1 MTRLENFFKLLPFSK
16 ASTQATSVHPDF
28 INKMGE
34 VSTLEI
40 FQALRLLN
48 TSANGLN
55 LEEAESRL
63 KEAGFNEPAK
73 ARKGNAIIQLLE
85 RFKNPL
91 VIQLL
96 IIAIVSFAT
105 GDIPSTVVVSIMV
118 FLSVFL
124 THFQEYR
131 SSKAVEKLY
140 AMVRTTA
147 TVIRDGKKQEI
158 PLRDIVPGDIVT
170 LSAGDMIPADV
181 RLIASKDF
189 FVNQAALTGEA
200 MPVEKFCQPLKDKGI
215 NPLEYQNACFM
226 GSSVFSGSATAIVV
240 LTGVNTYFG
249 GISKKLVGQR
259 VLTNFDK
266 GVSQFTWLM
275 IKFML
280 VLVITVFFIN
290 GLTKHDWLEAFM
302 FSLSVVVGLTPEMLP
317 MIVTINLSKGAIMMS
332 RKKVIVKRLNSI
344 QNFGAMDIL
353 CTDKTGTLTQDKIV
367 LERYVDVTN
376 EQNEI
381 VLRYAYIN
389 SYYQTGLKNLLD
401 IAVLNHSEYAVEQ
414 HYKKVDE
421 IPFDFTRRRMS
432 VVVEDKGQHLLICK
446 GALEEIFKVC
456 DRFQVEDEIDDMAET
471 LKQDLRDQYRSLSA
485 DGFRVLAVAYKEMDD
500 SKSVYS
506 VQDEAN
512 LILLGY
518 IAFLDPPKETAKEA
532 IEILQTHGVGTKIL
546 TGDNDLV
553 TRKICKDVGL
563 AHENIVTGDQLE
575 KMSEAEF
582 QEIVEK
588 SNVFARLTPGHKE
601 KIIKALQKNGHVV
614 GFMGDGIND
623 APALKTADVGISV
636 DTAVDIAKE
645 SADIILLKKS
655 LLVLEDGVL
664 EGRKVFGNIIKYI
677 KMGASSNFGNM
688 FSVLGA
694 SIFLPFLPMAPIQ
707 VLVNNLLYDF
717 SQLGIPTDRVDEE
730 YLVKPRKWNIGSIRQ
745 FMIWLGPVSSI
756 FDYTTYFLMLYVF
769 HCWNNAKLF
778 QTGWFVESLVTQTLI
793 VHIIRTNK
801 IPFFQS
807 RASMTMTLTTLTVI
821 AVGIILPFTKI
832 GNDIGL
838 VRLPG
843 MFFFYLLLTG
853 IAYCILAHWVKTL
866 FIKKYGTD

>member
-1 MTRLENFFKLLPFSK
+1 MWKLENIFKQLPFSK
-16 ASTQATSVHPDF
+16 TSAQTTTVPADLV
-28 INKMGE
+28 NKMGE
-34 VSTLEI
+34 VSTSEV
-40 FQALRLLN
+40 FQVLRVMN
-48 TSANGLN
+48 TSANGLTAG
-55 LEEAESRL
+55 EAETRL
-63 KEAGFNEPAK
+63 TEAGFNEPAK

-96 IIAIVSFAT
+96 IIGTVSALT
-105 GDIPSTVVVSIMV
+105 GDIPSTVVVSCMV

-124 THFQEYR
+124 THIQEYR

-140 AMVRTTA
+140 AMVSTTA
-147 TVIRDGKKQEI
+147 TVMRDGKRQEI
-158 PLRDIVPGDIVT
+158 PLRELVPGDIVY

-181 RLIASKDF
+181 RLISSKDF

-200 MPVEKFCQPLKDKGI
+200 MPVEKFCQPLTSKGN

-226 GSSVFSGSATAIVV
+226 GSSVFSGSATAVVV

-259 VLTNFDK
+259 VETSFDK
-266 GVSQFTWLM
+266 GISQFTWLM
-275 IKFML
+275 IKFM
-280 VLVITVFFIN
+280 VVMVITVFFIN
-290 GLTKHDWLEAFM
+290 GATKHDWIQALL
-302 FSLSVVVGLTPEMLP
+302 FSLSVAVGLTPEMLP
-317 MIVTINLSKGAIMMS
+317 MIVTVNLSKGAIMMS
-332 RKKVIVKRLNSI
+332 KKKVIVKRLNSI
-344 QNFGAMDIL
+344 QNFGAMNIL

-376 EQNEI
+376 EQNEE

-456 DRFQVEDEIDDMAET
+456 DRFQVDEDIDEIAET

-485 DGFRVLAVAYKEMDD
+485 DGFRVLAVAYKEMDTA
-500 SKSVYS
+500 KAVYS
-506 VQDEAN
+506 VQDECN

-532 IEILQTHGVGTKIL
+532 IEALKKHGVGTKIL

-563 AHENIVTGDQLE
+563 EHENMVVGDQLE
-575 KMSEAEF
+575 KMTDAQF
-582 QEIVEK
+582 QDIVEK
-588 SNVFARLTPGHKE
+588 ANVFARLTPGHKE

-717 SQLGIPTDRVDEE
+717 SQLGIPTDRVDED

-745 FMIWLGPVSSI
+745 FMFWMGPTSSV
-756 FDYTTYFLMLYVF
+756 FDYTTFALMIYVF
-769 HCWNNAKLF
+769 HCWNNEKLF

-793 VHIIRTNK
+793 VHVIRTNK

-807 RASMTMTLTTLTVI
+807 RASITMTLSTLSVI
-821 AVGIILPFTKI
+821 ACGIFLPFTKI
-832 GNDIGL
+832 GNAIGL
-838 VRLPG
+838 VYLPS
-843 MFFFYLLLTG
+843 MYWFYLFLTA
-853 IAYCILAHWVKTL
+853 IAYCFLAHFVKTL
-866 FIKKYGTD
+866 FMKKYGTD